1 MSLND
6 VATVSVTGAG
16 PAITPVGF
24 GTALILAYFTHWT
37 DELTHTYDTSSALDT
52 LIDEG
57 FTVGEPVYKAM
68 QAFCAQD
75 PKPASVKVGRL
86 TSALTQLLEFTPT
99 VLNTTEYHVTVY
111 RDDTSET
118 VTASYTSDGS
128 ATAAE
133 IATGLASAIGSAITG
148 LTASNATGV
157 LHLAMTAG
165 LSCHVKNWSSNLALV
180 ETTADATLA
189 TQLAAIRNQDDDWYF
204 LGLADTAGKLPQKA
218 ASDYI
223 ETLDKEMILRTSEDR
238 AMGSGSNGDI
248 GETLKAATQGR
259 TSGVFCLQDTGNFR
273 DFAALGER
281 LWSDPGSDTWAF
293 KTYKSNAFDALTP
306 NQQTNLRAKNYMVF
320 VKIAGVNVSL
330 DGKVFGGEYI
340 DVVRF
345 IDWLKIN
352 MQLDI
357 FQLQIA
363 NQKMGYTQDGINA
376 VESKVKGRLKLGQD
390 AGGLST
396 DEAPTTTAPKVG
408 TVTLSDKQQRVLN
421 GVKFKAKLA
430 GAIHLVHVTGN
441 ISP

>member
-6 VATVSVTGAG
+6 VATVSVTGSG
-16 PAITPVGF
+16 PAITQVGF
-24 GTALILAYFTHWT
+24 GTALILAYFTHWS
-37 DELTHTYDTSSALDT
+37 DALTHTYDTSEALDT

-57 FTVGEPVYKAM
+57 FLVGEPVYKAM

-75 PKPASVKVGRL
+75 PKPATVKVGRM
-86 TSALTQLLEFTPT
+86 TSPLTQILQFTPT
-99 VLNTTEYHVTVY
+99 VVNTTEYHVTVY
-111 RDDTSET
+111 REDTDDT

-133 IATGLASAIGSAITG
+133 IATGLAAAITG
-148 LTASNATGV
+148 IAGLTATNASGV
-157 LHLAMTAG
+157 LNLAMTAG
-165 LSCHVKNWSSNLALV
+165 LSCFVKNWSSNLALI
-180 ETTADATLA
+180 ETTVDATIA

-204 LGLADTAGKLPQKA
+204 LGLADTAGKAPQKA

-223 ETLDKEMILRTSEDR
+223 ETLDKEMMLRTSEDR
-238 AMGSGSNGDI
+238 AMGSGSNSDI
-248 GETLKAATQGR
+248 GETLQAATQGR

-293 KTYKSNAFDALTP
+293 KTYASNAFDALMP
-306 NQQTNLRAKNYMVF
+306 NQKTNLRAKNYITF
-320 VKIAGVNVSL
+320 TRIAGVNVSL

-345 IDWLKIN
+345 IDWLKIR
-352 MQLDI
+352 MQEDI
-357 FQLQIA
+357 FQLQLA
-363 NQKMGYTQDGINA
+363 NQKVGYTQDGINA
-376 VESKVKGRLKLGQD
+376 VGSKVQSRLKLGQD

-396 DEAPTTTAPKVG
+396 DVAPTVTVPKVADV
-408 TVTLSDKQQRVLN
+408 VTSDKQSRTLN

-430 GAIHLVHVTGN
+430 GAIHLVNVVGN
-441 ISP
+441 VSV